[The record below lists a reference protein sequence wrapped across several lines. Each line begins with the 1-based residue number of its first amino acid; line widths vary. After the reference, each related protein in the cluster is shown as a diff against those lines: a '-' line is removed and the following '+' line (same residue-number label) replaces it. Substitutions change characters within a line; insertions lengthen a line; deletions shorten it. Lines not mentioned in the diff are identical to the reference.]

1 MWYKSSAEAD
11 AEAPSAGVDP
21 RLFFYG
27 RIMCQASI
35 FCDEA
40 GEQDMSDGYYLLTLV
55 MHDQSNRID
64 DAVKDYEGRLRL
76 EGLPN
81 IAFHMVDLLHGHG
94 DYEGLDT
101 RIRWSLLLRFSAFVR
116 RLSVRYHTF
125 TYSAYDV
132 AGADALSARMRRDM
146 ADFLY
151 SRLSTFQSFE
161 TVVVYYDQ
169 GQQAV
174 TNALH
179 RAFDYMLG
187 DGVVDYRLISYQERR
202 LAQVADYLSS
212 IELAGMRFE
221 TGNVSRTYDR
231 FYGTRGEFRRNFLK
245 QVRRK
250 LM

>member
-1 MWYKSSAEAD
+1 MH
-11 AEAPSAGVDP
+11 
-21 RLFFYG
+21 R
-27 RIMCQASI
+27 ASV

-55 MHDQSNRID
+55 LHDQGNRID
-64 DAVKDYEGRLRL
+64 AAVSDYEGRLRL
-76 EGLPN
+76 EGLPDVP
-81 IAFHMVDLLHGHG
+81 FHMVDLLHGHG
-94 DYEGLDT
+94 GYEGLDA
-101 RIRWSLLLRFSAFVR
+101 RVRWSLLLRFSTLVR
-116 RLSVRYHTF
+116 HLGVRYHTF

-146 ADFLY
+146 VDFLY
-151 SRLSTFQSFE
+151 GNLGALQSFE
-161 TVVVYYDQ
+161 SVVVYYDQ

-174 TNALH
+174 TSALH

-187 DGVVDYRLISYQERR
+187 DGVVEYRLISYQERR

-212 IELAGMRFE
+212 IELAGMRFDS
-221 TGNVSRTYDR
+221 GSVSKTYER

-245 QVRRK
+245 QARRK